1 MTKYDLIKGKINIGD
16 KLVHSI
22 AGGIWT
28 VVGYDKI
35 TKEYTLIWDR
45 DDEKHTRDEEILRQT
60 FGRYIDRC
68 RDLSNTELKAIL
80 VEALKKIGNKI

>member
-68 RDLSNTELKAIL
+68 RDLSNSELKAIL

>member
-1 MTKYDLIKGKINIGD
+1 MSKYDLIKGKINIGD

-68 RDLSNTELKAIL
+68 RDLSNNELKAIL

>member
-45 DDEKHTRDEEILRQT
+45 DDEKHIRDEEILRQT
-60 FGRYIDRC
+60 FGRYIDRG
-68 RDLSNTELKAIL
+68 RDLSNNELKAIL